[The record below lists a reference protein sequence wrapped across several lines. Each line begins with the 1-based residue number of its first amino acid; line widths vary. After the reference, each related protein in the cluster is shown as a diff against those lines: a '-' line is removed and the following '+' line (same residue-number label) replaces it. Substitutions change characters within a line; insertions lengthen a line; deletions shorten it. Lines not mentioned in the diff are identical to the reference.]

1 MGKKKKQEKT
11 EKIKKNKEKKNK
23 AKKLDKETRAGK
35 DKKLKTVLAE
45 EVTAEEA
52 RTAPDRPEPADTAVH
67 APEEE
72 GAAAPKKS
80 QTQKARTRRSSGS
93 HSEDNARMAEIL
105 RAFGDVNRL
114 QILDLLQGG
123 ELCARDLLEA
133 VDIVQSTLSHHM
145 KILVDAGIVRCR
157 KQGKWSYYS
166 INHDTL
172 ALVSEYTM
180 KWS

>member
-23 AKKLDKETRAGK
+23 AKKLDK
-35 DKKLKTVLAE
+35 KLKTVLAE
-45 EVTAEEA
+45 EMTAEEG